1 MRFRIASVLVLPV
14 VLLCA
19 KAQADTITYIETA
32 TASGKLDG
40 VKFADATVTFTG
52 IGDSSLVSD
61 GSGIYSLVLPV
72 SVTVAGVGSGE
83 FKQTIDVVS
92 NTNSSVA
99 GFGDVTSNLAILF
112 DENAGLATFNLAE
125 DLGPTSGTPLFNA
138 GQSFGTTD
146 GALVLNDVSDVSFEA
161 IESSVPSPEPS
172 TFVMLGTGMAGVMGM
187 VRRRR
192 G

>member
-19 KAQADTITYIETA
+19 KAQADTITYVETA
-32 TASGKLDG
+32 TASGKFDG
-40 VKFADATVTFTG
+40 VKFNDATVTLTG
-52 IGDSSLVSD
+52 VGDSSLVSS

-72 SVTVAGVGSGE
+72 SVTVSGIGTGD

-92 NTNSSVA
+92 NTGSSVA

-112 DENAGLATFNLAE
+112 DESAGLATFNLAE
-125 DLGPTSGTPLFNA
+125 AFGPVSGTALFNA

-146 GALVLNDVSDVSFEA
+146 GALVLNDVSDVSFQA
-161 IESSVPSPEPS
+161 IESNVPSPEPS
-172 TFVMLGTGMAGVMGM
+172 TFVMLGTGMAWMAGT